1 MNIPFPRRRAG
12 CTLSELMIGV
22 GLSMIVMNA
31 VLASYVFV
39 ARAYTRTIAFG
50 SANQPT
56 LEAQGRR
63 TLASFAQDVQMASAL
78 SSPTASA
85 VTLTVPS
92 SLGGTKNVTYYFN
105 GTASPVT
112 VSGYAVPAMSLA
124 RIDVTAGTG
133 LTLHSTL
140 LTCVFTYYDLS
151 NNPYTTYVN
160 HLPGIKQMSVAF
172 TSQSG
177 TATTG
182 TLTSIY
188 KVASPRLARRNRALL
203 P

>member
-1 MNIPFPRRRAG
+1 MNLPFPCRRAAF
-12 CTLSELMIGV
+12 TLSELMIGV
-22 GLSMIVMNA
+22 SLSLIVMTA

-39 ARAYTRTIAFG
+39 ARTYARTVAFG

-63 TLASFAQDVQMASAL
+63 TLAYFAQDVQLTSAL
-78 SSPTASA
+78 GTPTASS
-85 VTLTVPS
+85 VTLTVPG
-92 SLGGTKNVTYYFN
+92 SLGGTKAVCYYFN

-112 VSGYAVPAMSLA
+112 INGYAVPAMSLA
-124 RIDVTAGTG
+124 RIDVTTGTG

-140 LTCVFTYYDLS
+140 LTCVFSYYDS
-151 NNPYTTYVN
+151 TNNPYTTYVS

-172 TSQSG
+172 TAQSG
-177 TATTG
+177 TATNG
-182 TLTSIY
+182 TLTRIY
-188 KVASPRLARRNRALL
+188 KVASPRLALRNKALL

>member
-1 MNIPFPRRRAG
+1 MNLPSSSRRAG
-12 CTLSELMIGV
+12 FTLSELMIGV
-22 GLSMIVMNA
+22 SLSLIVMTA

-39 ARAYTRTIAFG
+39 ARTYARTVAFG

-63 TLASFAQDVQMASAL
+63 TLAYFAQDVQLSSAL
-78 SSPTASA
+78 GNPTASS
-85 VTLTVPS
+85 VTLTVPG
-92 SLGGTKNVTYYFN
+92 SLGGTKEVSYYFN

-112 VSGYAVPAMSLA
+112 VNGYAVPAMSLA
-124 RIDVTAGTG
+124 RIDVTTGAG

-140 LTCVFTYYDLS
+140 LTCVFSYYDS
-151 NNPYTTYVN
+151 TNNPYTTYVS

-172 TSQSG
+172 TAQSG
-177 TATTG
+177 TATNG
-182 TLTSIY
+182 TLTRIY
-188 KVASPRLARRNRALL
+188 KIASPRLALRNKALL

>member
-12 CTLSELMIGV
+12 YTLSELMIGV
-22 GLSMIVMNA
+22 CLSMIVMNA

-78 SSPTASA
+78 SSPTASS
-85 VTLTVPS
+85 VTLTVPNPM
-92 SLGGTKNVTYYFN
+92 GGTRNATYHFN

-124 RIDVTAGTG
+124 RIDVTTGTG

-140 LTCVFTYYDLS
+140 LTCVFTYYDSS

-177 TATTG
+177 AATNG
-182 TLTSIY
+182 TLTRIY
-188 KVASPRLARRNRALL
+188 RVASPRLGLRNKALL

>member
-1 MNIPFPRRRAG
+1 MSSPFPSRRAG
-12 CTLSELMIGV
+12 WTLSELMIGV
-22 GLSMIVMNA
+22 CLSMIVMNA

-39 ARAYTRTIAFG
+39 ARAYTRTVAFG
-50 SANQPT
+50 STNQPT

-63 TLASFAQDVQMASAL
+63 TLASFAQDVQMTSAL
-78 SSPTASA
+78 GSPTASS

-92 SLGGTKNVTYYFN
+92 SMGGTKHVTYYFN
-105 GTASPVT
+105 STASPVT

-124 RIDVTAGTG
+124 RIDVTTGTG
-133 LTLHSTL
+133 LTLHSSL
-140 LTCVFTYYDLS
+140 LTCVFSYYDSS
-151 NNPYTTYVN
+151 NNPYTSYVN

-177 TATTG
+177 TATNG
-182 TLTSIY
+182 TLTRIY
-188 KVASPRLARRNRALL
+188 QVASPRLALRNKAFL